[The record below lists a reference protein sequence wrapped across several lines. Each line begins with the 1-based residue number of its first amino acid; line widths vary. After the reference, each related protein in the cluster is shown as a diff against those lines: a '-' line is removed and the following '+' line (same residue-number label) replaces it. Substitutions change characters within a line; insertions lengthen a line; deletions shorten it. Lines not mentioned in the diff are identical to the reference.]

1 MDGLIVETVDGE
13 PLERDNA
20 RTLSKRV
27 FYAGWLFLPWLWAVN
42 VWMFWPDFRHGD
54 AVVKAYTRRSAACFA
69 GWCCLFL
76 PWMVLFMAAGSSLL
90 NASVYQKL
98 DAYRLDLAAWG
109 VGF

>member
-1 MDGLIVETVDGE
+1 
-13 PLERDNA
+13 
-20 RTLSKRV
+20 
-27 FYAGWLFLPWLWAVN
+27 
-42 VWMFWPDFRHGD
+42 MFWPDFRHGD

-109 VGF
+109 IGF